1 MGIIVAL
8 KKRYKYLYL
17 KNVLDFY
24 ELDDEV
30 RIWKK
35 DQAWRLHRG
44 TAGVIYENSTHLLN
58 VVIYVKDVWDSV
70 SQTSIKNAFIKV
82 ELMNLKLELEV
93 GNEVNDL
100 CNEFSKT
107 MESLNLYVDPSK
119 LEEFVHI
126 DDEDNEEYATIV
138 LEDVEEHLEMMKITK
153 VTMDDDGDVNT

>member
-1 MGIIVAL
+1 
-8 KKRYKYLYL
+8 
-17 KNVLDFY
+17 
-24 ELDDEV
+24 
-30 RIWKK
+30 
-35 DQAWRLHRG
+35 LHRG